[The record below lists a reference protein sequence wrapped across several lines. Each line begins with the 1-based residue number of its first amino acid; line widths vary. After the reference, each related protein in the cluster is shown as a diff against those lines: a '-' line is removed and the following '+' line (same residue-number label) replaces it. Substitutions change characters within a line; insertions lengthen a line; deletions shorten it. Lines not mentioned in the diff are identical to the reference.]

1 MSNTT
6 GSDRTYNVLFLCVH
20 NAGRSQMAEAIL
32 NTDGAGRFQ
41 AFSGGTSPAGEIH
54 PLTIET
60 LTRFGYPTDG
70 LTPKSWEQFAAPGAP
85 HMDFV
90 FTVCDDAAGES
101 CPVWP
106 GHPAKAHWGIEDPAR
121 VEGTDIEKETA
132 FVRALRLLKT
142 RISVFVSLPIAS
154 LDRLALDTRLRAI
167 GSMEGASRRAAKPDS
182 SPAK

>member
-60 LTRFGYPTDG
+60 LTRFGYPTEG

-90 FTVCDDAAGES
+90 FTVCDDAADEE

-106 GHPAKAHWGIEDPAR
+106 GHPMTAHWGIENPAR
-121 VEGTDIEKETA
+121 VDGSEVEREAA
-132 FVRALRLLKT
+132 FNQAFRHLKN
-142 RISVFVSLPIAS
+142 RIGVFINLPIIS
-154 LDRLALDTRLRAI
+154 IDRLALQSQLHEI
-167 GSMEGASRRAAKPDS
+167 GMMDGATNPQAAAS
-182 SPAK
+182 